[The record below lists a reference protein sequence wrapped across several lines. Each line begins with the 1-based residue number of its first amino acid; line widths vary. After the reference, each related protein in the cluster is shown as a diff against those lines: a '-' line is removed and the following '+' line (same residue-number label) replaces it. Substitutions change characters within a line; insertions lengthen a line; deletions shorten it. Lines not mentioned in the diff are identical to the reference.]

1 MAIILLVT
9 NIPFLTTKFVQEL
22 TDQLKANAMRLGFAL
37 CGVTVAAQPTRYSKL
52 INWLDA
58 GYAGQMRYLDERREA
73 YRHPSSVLD
82 GCRTLLMLGFPY
94 RTHEP
99 PQNNSGLGRVA
110 RYAWND
116 RDYHDLIH
124 DRLRQ
129 LKAWLVEKV
138 PTARIRGIVDTAPLL
153 EREFAEAAG
162 IGWVGKNT
170 LLLDRRFGSYFFLAA
185 LLTDLELVHD
195 APQEKGYCGTCRA
208 CLDACPT
215 QAFPRP
221 FVLDATRC
229 ISYLTIETKGE
240 IPAEIAWEVGEWLFG
255 CDICQEV
262 CPWNRKAEQASQS
275 QLNPLDSFKQID
287 LIELLRMDDAT
298 FRQSFR
304 GTPFTRPKRAGM
316 LRNAAVVL
324 GNQQCEDAVPAL
336 IQLLSESEPM
346 LRATAAEALVKIAAP
361 AGVLA
366 VQNAAQLEPNDQLR
380 ARLARLLKLV
390 P

>member
-1 MAIILLVT
+1 M
-9 NIPFLTTKFVQEL
+9 QEL

-37 CGVTVAAQPTRYSKL
+37 SGVTVAAQPARYSKL
-52 INWLDA
+52 IDWLDA

-99 PQNNSGLGRVA
+99 TGSQLGLGRVA

-124 DRLRQ
+124 DRLRE
-129 LKAWLVEKV
+129 LKAWLVGKV
-138 PTARIRGIVDTAPLL
+138 PDARVRGVVDTAPLL

-170 LLLDRRFGSYFFLAA
+170 LLLNRRFGSYFFLAA

-195 APQEKGYCGTCRA
+195 APLERGYCGTCRA

-215 QAFPRP
+215 EAFPQP

-229 ISYLTIETKGE
+229 ISYLTIETKE
-240 IPAEIAWEVGEWLFG
+240 EMPLEMTSEVGDWLFG

-262 CPWNRKAEQASQS
+262 CPWNRKAERASS
-275 QLNPLDSFKQID
+275 SHMNPQDSLKQID
-287 LIELLRMDDAT
+287 LPELLRMDDTT
-298 FRQSFR
+298 FRQRFR

-324 GNQQCEDAVPAL
+324 GNQQCEEAVPAL
-336 IQLLSESEPM
+336 IQLLSEAEPI
-346 LRATAAEALVKIAAP
+346 LRATAAEALLKIAVP
-361 AGVLA
+361 QGVQA
-366 VQNAAQLEPNDQLR
+366 VQAAARIEPDDDLR
-380 ARLARLLKLV
+380 ERLLKLLEMV
-390 P
+390 PKVKL